1 MFTPW
6 SFGAQESH
14 RTPREALPAPPPPR
28 VYATFFEAKSMEERA
43 DLAERQAQQ
52 KALPGGSG
60 ALGLWG
66 SGALGLW
73 AEMG

>member
-1 MFTPW
+1 
-6 SFGAQESH
+6 
-14 RTPREALPAPPPPR
+14 
-28 VYATFFEAKSMEERA
+28 MEERA

-60 ALGLWG
+60 ALGLW
-66 SGALGLW
+66 

>member
-28 VYATFFEAKSMEERA
+28 VYATFEAKSMEERA

-60 ALGLWG
+60 ALGLW
-66 SGALGLW
+66 